1 MLFLY
6 IDLTATKEGILRS
19 RASLL
24 TGPFLNKGNLS
35 GKKDGT
41 FRHFYFLAVSF
52 SSLKR
57 ASSSVFLSAMMFL
70 RAWLGTAVRC
80 ASGRPVTGDSEE
92 NTVEARPR
100 LGAQGGGGG
109 KCARDVRGRGFR
121 GQCLFR

>member
-57 ASSSVFLSAMMFL
+57 VSSSVYLSATTFL
-70 RAWLGTAVRC
+70 RPSATSAALILGPRSIRFEISTKHWQLNDIKRRTYC
-80 ASGRPVTGDSEE
+80 
-92 NTVEARPR
+92 TVS
-100 LGAQGGGGG
+100 
-109 KCARDVRGRGFR
+109 VVSSSFS
-121 GQCLFR
+121 